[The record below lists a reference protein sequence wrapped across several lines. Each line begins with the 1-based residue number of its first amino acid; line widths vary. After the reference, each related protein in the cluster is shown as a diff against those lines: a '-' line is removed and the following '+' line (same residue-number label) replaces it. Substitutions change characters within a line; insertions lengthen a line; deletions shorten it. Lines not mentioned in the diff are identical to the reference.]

1 MNRRFL
7 AACFILAAGCAAPQ
21 VREATDPIRPEES
34 VVSLMAGSY
43 FFEPAT
49 VSIPADVPVV
59 LRVTNKATL
68 IPHSFV
74 LAGPGGKVLFRQELA
89 NGGTTILRLPPLG
102 AGTYPFYCDHS
113 LMGTTHRGKG
123 MEGTIHVTAGPEPK
137 R

>member
-7 AACFILAAGCAAPQ
+7 AACLVLAAGCAAPQ
-21 VREATDPIRPEES
+21 VRDEAAFPRPGERVLS
-34 VVSLMAGSY
+34 VRAGSY
-43 FFEPAT
+43 FFEPAIL
-49 VSIPADVPVV
+49 SMPEAEPVV
-59 LRVTNKATL
+59 LRVSNEATL

-89 NGGTTILRLPPLG
+89 KGGETILRLPPLK
-102 AGTYPFYCDHS
+102 AGTYAFYCDHS

-123 MEGTIHVTAGPEPK
+123 MQGTITVTAGTEPK